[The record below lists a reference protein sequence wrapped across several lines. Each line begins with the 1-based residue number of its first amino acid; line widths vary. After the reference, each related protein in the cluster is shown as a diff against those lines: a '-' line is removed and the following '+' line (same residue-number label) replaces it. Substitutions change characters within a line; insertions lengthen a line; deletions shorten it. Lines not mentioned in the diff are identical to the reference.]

1 MKTKADSNRA
11 LRPNMSAMKPKKK
24 FPTMAPMRQM
34 LIKMPGRGRKGEG
47 ERKGRERRGVRRRR
61 RGREKGRRGVGR

>member
-24 FPTMAPMRQM
+24 LPTMAPMRQM
-34 LIKMPGRGRKGEG
+34 LIRMPGRGRGRER
-47 ERKGRERRGVRRRR
+47 RKGKERRGVRRRR
-61 RGREKGRRGVGR
+61 RGREKGGR